1 MVPTEKKLTKKEI
14 KKLKEQK
21 GLLGRLSYYVEN
33 DKLYV
38 KDNPEKVANIKNG
51 SEIIA
56 INNIEIEKLLKKYEP
71 LITSDGYNT
80 TYQKY
85 SMARR
90 FPTFFTVEYGII
102 DSVKIDLKSEN
113 THDQKLVT
121 REKTYQERN

>member
-1 MVPTEKKLTKKEI
+1 MRQGHLRLVPPEKKLTKKEI

-80 TYQKY
+80 TYQNI
-85 SMARR
+85 RW
-90 FPTFFTVEYGII
+90 
-102 DSVKIDLKSEN
+102 
-113 THDQKLVT
+113 
-121 REKTYQERN
+121 REDFLLFSR